1 LIVLLRCPALKGG
14 IPGKQ
19 RKTTRVAGGRPETLQ
34 KSPIPP
40 HQESDLSAS
49 AAAPNVIITL
59 PDGKTLTFARGIT
72 GQEIAASIGPGLA
85 KAALI
90 LEVNGK
96 EWDLFR
102 PIEEDASIRIITKK
116 DAKALELIRHD
127 AAHLLAMAVQELF
140 PGTQVTIGPAIDD
153 GFYYDFARA
162 EPFTPEDLPL
172 IEAKMREIVKQAR
185 PTRRE
190 VWPRD
195 KAIAHF
201 RELGEHYKAELIEG
215 IPANDDVS
223 IYYHGDWHDLCR
235 GPHFCTTAE
244 IGDAFKLTKI
254 AGAYWRGDAKNAQ
267 LQRIYGTAWRDQKE
281 LDAYLER
288 MAEAEKRDHRKLGR
302 ELELFTFSPDVGA
315 GLPLWMP
322 NGMVIRQELEFL
334 ALNEERKDG
343 YRRVAT
349 PHIAKEA
356 LYYRSRHLPYY
367 GEGMY
372 APLDIDGENYRLRP
386 MNCPHHHL
394 IYGATR
400 HSYRE
405 LPLRIAEY
413 GQDYRYEASGGL
425 SGLMRVRGFCMND
438 AHIYCRYDQAKDEF
452 IRVMKLHA
460 RYYDLFNIKEY
471 YMRLSLPDLD
481 KLDKYV
487 DEPGKWLD
495 ALKVIR
501 QAMDESGLHYV
512 EGKGEA
518 AFYGPKIDFMIKSA
532 IGTEYTI
539 STNQLDFLATET
551 FDLKYIGEDGAD
563 HPVYVIHRAPLG
575 THERFTAFLIEHY
588 AGAFP
593 TWLAPVQA
601 RVIPISDKAADYA
614 QKVLDALFQ
623 TPVVNGTAGLRVD
636 IDTSN
641 ERMQKKIRDAQL
653 KKIPYM
659 LVVGEREAAEGT
671 VAVRLRSGKDLGA
684 MPLETFI
691 ARIKSEA
698 ESRVDVAE

>member
-1 LIVLLRCPALKGG
+1 M
-14 IPGKQ
+14 
-19 RKTTRVAGGRPETLQ
+19 T
-34 KSPIPP
+34 
-40 HQESDLSAS
+40 AS
-49 AAAPNVIITL
+49 NVTITL
-59 PDGKTLTFARGIT
+59 PDGKTMTFARGVT
-72 GQEIAASIGPGLA
+72 GADVAAAIGPGLA
-85 KAALI
+85 KAALAV
-90 LEVNGK
+90 EVDGQ
-96 EWDLFR
+96 EWDIFR
-102 PIEEDASIRIITKK
+102 PIEADARLKIVTRK
-116 DAKALELIRHD
+116 DAEALEMIRHD
-127 AAHLLAMAVQELF
+127 AAHVLAMAVQDLY
-140 PGTQVTIGPAIDD
+140 PGTQVTIGPAIED
-153 GFYYDFARA
+153 GFYYDFARN
-162 EPFTPEDLPL
+162 EPFTLEDLPK
-172 IEAKMREIVKQAR
+172 IEAKMREIVKADL
-185 PTRRE
+185 PTHRE

-201 RELGEHYKAELIEG
+201 RDMGEQYKAELIES
-215 IPANDDVS
+215 IPQGEEVS
-223 IYYHGDWHDLCR
+223 IYFHGNWHDLCR
-235 GPHFCTTAE
+235 GPHFASTGK

-281 LDAYLER
+281 LDAYLLKLE
-288 MAEAEKRDHRKLGR
+288 EQEKRDHRKLGKD
-302 ELELFTFSPDVGA
+302 LELFTFSPDVGA

-334 ALNEERKDG
+334 ALQEERKEG

-367 GEGMY
+367 NEGMY
-372 APLDIDGENYRLRP
+372 APLDIDGENYYLRP

-394 IYGATR
+394 IFGATR

-405 LPLRIAEY
+405 MPIRIAEY

-438 AHIYCRYDQAKDEF
+438 AHIYCRYDQAKEEF
-452 IRVMKLHA
+452 IRVLRLHA
-460 RYYDLFNIKEY
+460 RYYDLMGIKEY
-471 YMRLSLPDLD
+471 YMRLSLPDMK

-487 DEPGKWLD
+487 DDPEKWVAALD
-495 ALKVIR
+495 IIKA
-501 QAMDESGLHYV
+501 AMDESGYKYV

-551 FDLKYIGEDGAD
+551 FNLKYIGEDGGE

-575 THERFTAFLIEHY
+575 THERFTAFLIEHF

-593 TWLAPVQA
+593 VWLAPIQA
-601 RVIPISDKAADYA
+601 RVIPISDKAGDYA
-614 QKVLDALFQ
+614 QTVLKALFDA
-623 TPVVNGTAGLRVD
+623 PVVNGTAGLRVD
-636 IDTSN
+636 IDTAN

-653 KKIPYM
+653 QKIPYM
-659 LVVGEREAAEGT
+659 LVVGEREAAEGK
-671 VAVRLRSGKDLGA
+671 VAVRLRSGKDLGT

-691 ARIKSEA
+691 ARIKGEA
-698 ESRVDVAE
+698 ESRHDVAE

>member
-1 LIVLLRCPALKGG
+1 M
-14 IPGKQ
+14 
-19 RKTTRVAGGRPETLQ
+19 
-34 KSPIPP
+34 
-40 HQESDLSAS
+40 SAS
-49 AAAPNVIITL
+49 ASAPPNVTITL
-59 PDGKTLTFARGIT
+59 PDGKAMTFARGVT
-72 GQEIAASIGPGLA
+72 GAEIAASIGPGLA
-85 KAALI
+85 KAALAVEADGQI
-90 LEVNGK
+90 V
-96 EWDLFR
+96 DIFR
-102 PIEEDASIRIITKK
+102 PIERDAKLRIITRK
-116 DAKALELIRHD
+116 DPEALELIRHD
-127 AAHLLAMAVQELF
+127 TAHVLAMAVQALY
-140 PGTQVTIGPAIDD
+140 PGTQVTIGPAIED
-153 GFYYDFARA
+153 GFYYDFAR
-162 EPFTPEDLPL
+162 ETPFTPEDLPK
-172 IEAKMREIVKQAR
+172 IEAKMHEIVKAGL

-201 RELGEHYKAELIEG
+201 EGIGEGYKAELIRSIPEG
-215 IPANDDVS
+215 EDVS
-223 IYYHGDWHDLCR
+223 IYFHGEWHDLCR
-235 GPHFCTTAE
+235 GPHFATTAP

-254 AGAYWRGDAKNAQ
+254 AGAYWRGDSSNAQ
-267 LQRIYGTAWRDQKE
+267 LQRIYGTAWRDKKE
-281 LDAYLER
+281 LQDYLTRLE
-288 MAEAEKRDHRKLGR
+288 EAEKRDHRKLGK

-334 ALNEERKDG
+334 ALQEERKDG
-343 YRRVAT
+343 YQRVAT
-349 PHIAKEA
+349 PHITKEA

-367 GEGMY
+367 ADSMY
-372 APLDIDGENYRLRP
+372 SPLDIDGENYYLRP

-405 LPLRIAEY
+405 MPLRIAEY

-438 AHIYCRYDQAKDEF
+438 AHIYCRFDQAKDEF
-452 IRVMKLHA
+452 IKVMRLHA
-460 RYYDLFNIKEY
+460 RYYDLMDIKDY

-487 DEPGKWLD
+487 DEPEKWLA
-495 ALKVIR
+495 ALEIIK
-501 QAMDESGLHYV
+501 QAMKESGYPYV

-539 STNQLDFLATET
+539 STNQLDFLATQT
-551 FDLKYIGEDGAD
+551 FGLSYIGEDGGE

-593 TWLAPVQA
+593 VWLSPIQA
-601 RVIPISDKAADYA
+601 RVIPITEKVTGYA
-614 QKVLDALFQ
+614 QQVAEKLFQ
-623 TPVVNGTAGLRVD
+623 APVVNGTGGLRVD
-636 IDTSN
+636 IDLAS

-659 LVVGEREAAEGT
+659 LVVGEREAAEGK

-684 MPLETFI
+684 MPLEAFI
-691 ARIKSEA
+691 ERIKTEA
-698 ESRVDVAE
+698 ESRQDVAD

>member
-1 LIVLLRCPALKGG
+1 V
-14 IPGKQ
+14 
-19 RKTTRVAGGRPETLQ
+19 
-34 KSPIPP
+34 
-40 HQESDLSAS
+40 S
-49 AAAPNVIITL
+49 AAPDQVTMTL
-59 PDGKTLTFARGIT
+59 PDGKAMTFTRGVT
-72 GQEIAASIGPGLA
+72 GAEIAAGIGPGLA

-90 LEVNGK
+90 IMVDGK

-102 PIEEDASIRIITKK
+102 PIEHDAEIRIITKK
-116 DAKALELIRHD
+116 DPEALELIRHD
-127 AAHLLAMAVQELF
+127 MAHVLAMAVQALY
-140 PGTQVTIGPAIDD
+140 PGTQVTIGPAIED
-153 GFYYDFARA
+153 GFYYDFARS
-162 EPFTPEDLPL
+162 EPFTPEELPK
-172 IEAKMREIVKQAR
+172 IEEEMRKIIKAGL

-195 KAIAHF
+195 QAVEHF
-201 RELGEHYKAELIEG
+201 KGIGETYKAELIQS
-215 IPANDDVS
+215 IPANEDVS
-223 IYYHGDWHDLCR
+223 IYWHGDWHDLCR
-235 GPHFCTTAE
+235 GPHFRTTAE
-244 IGDAFKLTKI
+244 VGDAFKLTKI
-254 AGAYWRGDAKNAQ
+254 AGAYWRGDSRNAQ
-267 LQRIYGTAWRDQKE
+267 LQRIYGTAWRDKKE
-281 LDAYLER
+281 LEEYLHRLE
-288 MAEAEKRDHRKLGR
+288 EAEKRDHRRLGR

-334 ALNEERKDG
+334 ALTEERKDG
-343 YRRVAT
+343 YKRVAT
-349 PHIAKEA
+349 PHITKEA

-367 GEGMY
+367 ADTMY
-372 APLDIDGENYRLRP
+372 APLDIDGENYYLRP

-425 SGLMRVRGFCMND
+425 TGLMRVRGFCMND

-460 RYYDLFNIKEY
+460 RYYDLMDIKDY
-471 YMRLSLPDLD
+471 HMRLSLPDLG

-487 DEPGKWLD
+487 DEPQKWLD
-495 ALKVIR
+495 ALAIIR
-501 QAMDESGLHYV
+501 QAMDESGLKYV
-512 EGKGEA
+512 EAKGEA

-539 STNQLDFLATET
+539 STNQLDFLATQT

-593 TWLAPVQA
+593 VWLAPIQA
-601 RVIPISDKAADYA
+601 RVIPISEKVGDYA

-623 TPVVNGTAGLRVD
+623 APVVNGTAGLRVD

-641 ERMQKKIRDAQL
+641 ERMQKKIRDAQIS
-653 KKIPYM
+653 KIPYM
-659 LVVGEREAAEGT
+659 LVVGEREAQEGK

-691 ARIKSEA
+691 ARIKNEA
-698 ESRVDVAE
+698 ESRRDVAE

>member
-1 LIVLLRCPALKGG
+1 MSAPAS
-14 IPGKQ
+14 
-19 RKTTRVAGGRPETLQ
+19 VA
-34 KSPIPP
+34 
-40 HQESDLSAS
+40 
-49 AAAPNVIITL
+49 NVHITL
-59 PDGKTLTFARGIT
+59 PDGKVLTFAHGVT
-72 GQEIAASIGPGLA
+72 GAEIASSIGPGLA

-90 LEVNGK
+90 LEVDGK
-96 EWDLFR
+96 QWDLFR
-102 PIEEDASIRIITKK
+102 PIEHDAKIRIITNK
-116 DAKALELIRHD
+116 DAEALELIRHD
-127 AAHLLAMAVQELF
+127 AAHVLAMAVQELF
-140 PGTQVTIGPAIDD
+140 PGTQVTIGPAIED
-153 GFYYDFARA
+153 GFYYDFARDT
-162 EPFTPEDLPL
+162 PFTPEDLPK
-172 IEAKMREIVKQAR
+172 IEEKMREIVKR
-185 PTRRE
+185 DLPTRRE

-195 KAIAHF
+195 KAVAHF
-201 RELGEHYKAELIEG
+201 KGIGETYKAELIES
-215 IPANDDVS
+215 IPLGEDVS
-223 IYYHGDWHDLCR
+223 IYWHGDWHDLCR
-235 GPHFCTTAE
+235 GPHFATTGK
-244 IGDAFKLTKI
+244 IGEAFKLTKI

-281 LDAYLER
+281 LDAYLLKLE
-288 MAEAEKRDHRKLGR
+288 EQEKRDHRKLGR

-334 ALNEERKDG
+334 ALQEERKEG
-343 YRRVAT
+343 YRRVAS

-367 GEGMY
+367 NEGMY
-372 APLDIDGENYRLRP
+372 APLDIDGENYYLRP

-405 LPLRIAEY
+405 LPVRIAEY

-452 IRVMKLHA
+452 IRVLHLHA
-460 RYYDLFNIKEY
+460 RYYELMGIKEY
-471 YMRLSLPDLD
+471 YMRLSLPDMS

-487 DEPGKWLD
+487 DEPEKWVA
-495 ALKVIR
+495 ALEIIKR
-501 QAMDESGLHYV
+501 AMDESGYKYI

-518 AFYGPKIDFMIKSA
+518 AFYGPKIDFMIRSA

-551 FDLKYIGEDGAD
+551 FDLKYIGEDGGE

-593 TWLAPVQA
+593 TWLAPIQA
-601 RVIPISDKAADYA
+601 RVIPISEKANAYA
-614 QKVLDALFQ
+614 ETVRQALFDV
-623 TPVVNGTAGLRVD
+623 PVVNGTAGLRVD
-636 IDTSN
+636 IDVTS

-653 KKIPYM
+653 QKIPYM
-659 LVVGEREAAEGT
+659 LVVGEREAAESK

-684 MPLETFI
+684 MPLETFVK
-691 ARIKSEA
+691 RIKTEA
-698 ESRVDVAE
+698 ESRKDVAE

>member
-1 LIVLLRCPALKGG
+1 M
-14 IPGKQ
+14 
-19 RKTTRVAGGRPETLQ
+19 
-34 KSPIPP
+34 
-40 HQESDLSAS
+40 SAPSS
-49 AAAPNVIITL
+49 APVNVTITL
-59 PDGKTLTFARGIT
+59 PDGKAMTFARGVT
-72 GQEIAASIGPGLA
+72 GADVAAAIGPGLA
-85 KAALI
+85 KAALAV
-90 LEVNGK
+90 EVDGQQ
-96 EWDLFR
+96 WDLSR
-102 PIEEDASIRIITKK
+102 PIERDTRLRILTRK
-116 DAKALELIRHD
+116 DPEALELIRHD
-127 AAHLLAMAVQELF
+127 AAHVLAMAVQALY
-140 PGTQVTIGPAIDD
+140 PGTQVTIGPAIED
-153 GFYYDFARA
+153 GFYYDFARN
-162 EPFTPEDLPL
+162 EPFTPEDLPK
-172 IEAKMREIVKQAR
+172 IEAKMHEIVKAAL

-190 VWPRD
+190 VWLRD
-195 KAIAHF
+195 QAIAHF
-201 RELGEHYKAELIEG
+201 EGLGEAYKAELIRAIPEG
-215 IPANDDVS
+215 EDVS
-223 IYYHGDWHDLCR
+223 IYFHGDWHDLCR
-235 GPHFCTTAE
+235 GPHFATTAP

-267 LQRIYGTAWRDQKE
+267 LQRIYGTAWRDKKE
-281 LDAYLER
+281 LDEYLFRLE
-288 MAEAEKRDHRKLGR
+288 EAEKRDHRKLGK

-334 ALNEERKDG
+334 ALQEERKDG
-343 YRRVAT
+343 YFRVAT
-349 PHIAKEA
+349 PHITKEA

-367 GEGMY
+367 ADSMY
-372 APLDIDGENYRLRP
+372 SPLDIDGENYYLRP

-394 IYGATR
+394 IYNATR

-452 IRVMKLHA
+452 IRVMRLHA
-460 RYYDLFNIKEY
+460 RYYDLMDIKDY

-487 DEPGKWLD
+487 DQPEKWLT
-495 ALKVIR
+495 ALDIIK
-501 QAMDESGLHYV
+501 QAMKESGYPYV

-539 STNQLDFLATET
+539 STNQLDFLATQT
-551 FDLKYIGEDGAD
+551 FELSYIGEDGSD

-593 TWLAPVQA
+593 VWLAPVQV
-601 RVIPISDKAADYA
+601 RVIPITEKVADYA
-614 QKVLDALFQ
+614 LQVKDRLFRE
-623 TPVVNGTAGLRVD
+623 PVVNGTGGLRVD
-636 IDTSN
+636 IDLAS

-659 LVVGEREAAEGT
+659 LVVGEREAAEGK

-684 MPLETFI
+684 MPLEAFV
-691 ARIKSEA
+691 ARIKAEA
-698 ESRVDVAE
+698 ESRRDVAD